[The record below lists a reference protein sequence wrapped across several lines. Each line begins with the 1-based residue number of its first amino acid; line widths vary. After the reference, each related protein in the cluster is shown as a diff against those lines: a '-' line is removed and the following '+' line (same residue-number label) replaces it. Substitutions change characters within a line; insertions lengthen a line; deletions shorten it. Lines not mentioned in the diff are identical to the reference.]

1 MGDTTAMIDT
11 GAKRS
16 AIALDLIKDRN
27 SFPIKESMSNW
38 RLADGEPARGV
49 CGEISMTVS
58 YRGHIIELPR
68 VVVMRRQSAPFILGI
83 EWIYAM
89 RALVGT
95 QDKKGVVILPED
107 KSILSDWTKQNEEKL
122 VESSNSP
129 GILLAQERK
138 VGIEEHFSDRIDFN
152 VPMEGPSRDW
162 QLFRAKV
169 RSRTVYARTPQYI
182 KLFLMAEP
190 SSLVEEKKRVGK
202 NENGILTR
210 DLARLTLKSRQKY
223 SRHMT
228 KMGILSVV
236 SKL

>member
-1 MGDTTAMIDT
+1 MPYSYGTICYYLRPGKRAGWFGKSVEPAILNLLSSSPIVAQDFSVTYITVDVLRMGDTTAMIDT

-138 VGIEEHFSDRIDFN
+138 VGIE
-152 VPMEGPSRDW
+152 
-162 QLFRAKV
+162 
-169 RSRTVYARTPQYI
+169 
-182 KLFLMAEP
+182 
-190 SSLVEEKKRVGK
+190 
-202 NENGILTR
+202 
-210 DLARLTLKSRQKY
+210 
-223 SRHMT
+223 
-228 KMGILSVV
+228 
-236 SKL
+236 